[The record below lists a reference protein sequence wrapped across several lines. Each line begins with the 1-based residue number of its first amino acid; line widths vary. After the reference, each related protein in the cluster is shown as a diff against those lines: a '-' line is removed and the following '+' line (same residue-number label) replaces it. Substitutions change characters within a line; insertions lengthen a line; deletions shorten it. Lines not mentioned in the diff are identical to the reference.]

1 MESRK
6 ATSRNFKGLLHG
18 PRSLRI
24 KMIFVVVFSL
34 LLGLPITAFINFNLG
49 EFFDGRF
56 AVIINATVTLLISTV
71 IISLV
76 TRFIIINR
84 LEKVLD
90 ATKTAANGD
99 LTAVIEVGS
108 KDEIGQLASSFNVMI
123 NSLSEVV
130 KKTNN
135 TATEVSTYAEG
146 LKVSVE
152 HSSSSVEQI
161 SNAVREIVSGSEV
174 QSTKALEL
182 LSLSKIMESEMENV
196 DVSVRAVSKVA
207 NETSAKADTGLQL
220 IDEMIR
226 KMNLIQESVKDS
238 CDIVNSLG
246 DKSNEISQIVSL
258 ITSIAEQTNLLA
270 LNASIEAAR
279 AGENG
284 KDFAVVAD
292 EVRKLAEESAK
303 AGGDIRKLVDE
314 ILTQTSNSVKSI
326 NKGTDIVEDGRKT
339 VNETGA
345 AFKDI
350 VNYVHNITLQSEDV
364 NKAMI
369 IVSEKTDQTTGIIE
383 EIAAIAEQASSSIQ
397 NVAASIEE
405 QSSSN
410 DEIAT
415 SAIVLSKT
423 ANKLKTEIS
432 RFNI

>member
-1 MESRK
+1 M
-6 ATSRNFKGLLHG
+6 
-18 PRSLRI
+18 
-24 KMIFVVVFSL
+24 
-34 LLGLPITAFINFNLG
+34 
-49 EFFDGRF
+49 
-56 AVIINATVTLLISTV
+56 
-71 IISLV
+71 
-76 TRFIIINR
+76 
-84 LEKVLD
+84 
-90 ATKTAANGD
+90 
-99 LTAVIEVGS
+99 LTF
-108 KDEIGQLASSFNVMI
+108 Q
-123 NSLSEVV
+123 
-130 KKTNN
+130 
-135 TATEVSTYAEG
+135 
-146 LKVSVE
+146 
-152 HSSSSVEQI
+152 
-161 SNAVREIVSGSEV
+161 
-174 QSTKALEL
+174 
-182 LSLSKIMESEMENV
+182 
-196 DVSVRAVSKVA
+196 VRAVSKVA

-284 KDFAVVAD
+284 KGFAVVAD

>member
-49 EFFDGRF
+49 EFFAGRF

-146 LKVSVE
+146 FKVSVE

-196 DVSVRAVSKVA
+196 DISIQAVSKVA

-220 IDEMIR
+220 IDEMIW
-226 KMNLIQESVKDS
+226 KMNLIQKSVKDS
-238 CDIVNSLG
+238 SNIVNSLG

-284 KDFAVVAD
+284 KGFAVVAD

>member
-1 MESRK
+1 
-6 ATSRNFKGLLHG
+6 
-18 PRSLRI
+18 
-24 KMIFVVVFSL
+24 
-34 LLGLPITAFINFNLG
+34 
-49 EFFDGRF
+49 
-56 AVIINATVTLLISTV
+56 
-71 IISLV
+71 
-76 TRFIIINR
+76 
-84 LEKVLD
+84 
-90 ATKTAANGD
+90 
-99 LTAVIEVGS
+99 
-108 KDEIGQLASSFNVMI
+108 
-123 NSLSEVV
+123 
-130 KKTNN
+130 
-135 TATEVSTYAEG
+135 
-146 LKVSVE
+146 
-152 HSSSSVEQI
+152 
-161 SNAVREIVSGSEV
+161 
-174 QSTKALEL
+174 
-182 LSLSKIMESEMENV
+182 
-196 DVSVRAVSKVA
+196 
-207 NETSAKADTGLQL
+207 
-220 IDEMIR
+220 MIR

-284 KDFAVVAD
+284 KGFAVVAD